1 MTAAKVITT
10 PWGDEVW
17 AVRDFRDSRPQVL
30 THSGTVISQE
40 ASFALR
46 LVERWG
52 VMPIENAGEDTAGRA
67 TARLMDERAI
77 ADRACDIA
85 EETFAAFRR
94 RGWEVDMPGIEE
106 MQDALAAAGKDNKL

>member
-52 VMPIENAGEDTAGRA
+52 VMPQVRGREDSAGRA
-67 TARLMDERAI
+67 GADLMDEKAI
-77 ADRACDIA
+77 AVRACKIA
-85 EETFAAFRR
+85 EETFAAIRR
-94 RGWEVDMPGIEE
+94 RGWEIPMPGFDE
-106 MQDALAAAGKDNKL
+106 MQTALNAAKEDNK